1 MSFDHLNF
9 EIGDNLSGMT
19 SENKSTVPSIV
30 IDASLTSDLLQNNLS
45 ETSNQSITS
54 NNSGMHSSFYVSTG
68 LSNGGNYTG
77 SAITPLSSLSSNSVI
92 TPFKPDAPPFKPD
105 APPFKPDT
113 PPNSPNPTLQQTMFP
128 VPNSQAYV
136 KGDLDQNEAAASNS
150 SDDSSVVF
158 ISQTAASNSSDE
170 SSVVFISPTSAS
182 SSSREQANQQVDS
195 DSTYLP
201 SESGTSVTDDHH
213 HQKRPR
219 K

>member
-45 ETSNQSITS
+45 ETSNQSIASTSNQSMTS

-92 TPFKPDAPPFKPD
+92 TPFKPDAPPD
-105 APPFKPDT
+105 
-113 PPNSPNPTLQQTMFP
+113 SPNPTLQQTMFP

-170 SSVVFISPTSAS
+170 SSDESSVVFISPTSAS
-182 SSSREQANQQVDS
+182 NSSREQANQQVDS